1 MPSPPD
7 PEDLLEAL
15 DAEVK
20 MTPAGPARVHSTLLA
35 SEALR
40 ASGDDD
46 GATKRLDQAA
56 RITASDV
63 RAPIARAARALA
75 RGETASAALRLP
87 ENPELAP
94 VADAINLALRLR
106 GIDRK
111 EVAGAEDPSPNE
123 LLYRARQAIDS
134 GDLVAAAPL
143 VAKLSDVAE
152 LSGGATWLA
161 ASLGAV
167 RPARRAEAVGW
178 LRELVERGDDEA
190 RRALVARA
198 IELGDRDAVAE
209 SLASGGPLTSAERVA
224 LSTLL
229 GLPVAPTDP
238 HLDATASTPGMGPL
252 AAAVAALSKPAE
264 GEERSAQVLAR
275 AQRTAGSPESRALV
289 QMGRLLAASAP
300 PAAVEATLEVLGDG
314 NSAAARAVALEMAAR
329 AGRSLDVSSALEAWG
344 TGRASGED
352 RAIGALA
359 AALVAERAGHTVRAL
374 EAYRAARAADPTNEA
389 ALRAIASLEQ
399 VDLVGEMNALAD
411 ELADGPRAAIARI
424 EAVTRGEGVLPE
436 PTRAHLLDRA
446 HRAAPTLPIAAFLAE
461 RIARRAGEVEEVLRW
476 IRERRAVHGRPHRG
490 RARRRARGA
499 PRGRP
504 RPDRSRGSACSKRTA
519 RAPTTWRSASSAS
532 GWRPSR
538 PTTARPGASSA
549 QPRRP
554 ATRVRFSSS
563 RPPRSTSARATRR
576 VRSGARR
583 PPRPRTRRSGASRA
597 SGRSSVR
604 VASRDWPRSC

>member
-87 ENPELAP
+87 ESPELAP

-209 SLASGGPLTSAERVA
+209 SLASGGPAHVRGARRALHAARTSRRARPIRISTRPRRRRAWDPSRPPSPRCRSRPRV
-224 LSTLL
+224 
-229 GLPVAPTDP
+229 
-238 HLDATASTPGMGPL
+238 
-252 AAAVAALSKPAE
+252 
-264 GEERSAQVLAR
+264 RSAPPRCSPAR
-275 AQRTAGSPESRALV
+275 SAPRARRSRV
-289 QMGRLLAASAP
+289 RSCRSGRLLAASAP

-374 EAYRAARAADPTNEA
+374 EAYRAAR
-389 ALRAIASLEQ
+389 
-399 VDLVGEMNALAD
+399 G
-411 ELADGPRAAIARI
+411 
-424 EAVTRGEGVLPE
+424 
-436 PTRAHLLDRA
+436 
-446 HRAAPTLPIAAFLAE
+446 
-461 RIARRAGEVEEVLRW
+461 
-476 IRERRAVHGRPHRG
+476 GRSHQRG
-490 RARRRARGA
+490 RRFV
-499 PRGRP
+499 
-504 RPDRSRGSACSKRTA
+504 
-519 RAPTTWRSASSAS
+519 
-532 GWRPSR
+532 PSR
-538 PTTARPGASSA
+538 R
-549 QPRRP
+549 
-554 ATRVRFSSS
+554 SS
-563 RPPRSTSARATRR
+563 RSTWWAR
-576 VRSGARR
+576 
-583 PPRPRTRRSGASRA
+583 
-597 SGRSSVR
+597 
-604 VASRDWPRSC
+604 